1 MAAEGG
7 AGWMVGRW
15 VGAVEVLRL
24 RPPGADSAQ
33 DDTRGDGGL
42 PFGVAQGRPSTA
54 LRMTECAA
62 GGDGPSWEGGFT
74 RLELWGRTRW
84 VKGEIVEHD
93 LTGTMGA
100 DSASGGRL
108 A

>member
-1 MAAEGG
+1 
-7 AGWMVGRW
+7 
-15 VGAVEVLRL
+15 
-24 RPPGADSAQ
+24 
-33 DDTRGDGGL
+33 
-42 PFGVAQGRPSTA
+42 
-54 LRMTECAA
+54 MTECAA

-84 VKGEIVEHD
+84 VKGEIVELELWGRTRWVKGEIVEHD